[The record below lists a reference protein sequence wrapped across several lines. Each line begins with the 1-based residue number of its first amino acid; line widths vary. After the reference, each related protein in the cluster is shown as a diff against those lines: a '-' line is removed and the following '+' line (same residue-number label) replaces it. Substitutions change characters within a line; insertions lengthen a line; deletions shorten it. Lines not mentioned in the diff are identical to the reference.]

1 VVLAVLR
8 AVLKELQVQ
17 MATLEMWAHWE
28 PMVDKET
35 KVKKESKV
43 NRESQVNKVHWAR
56 KAMEDQ

>member
-1 VVLAVLR
+1 MAVPR

-17 MATLEMWAHWE
+17 MATPEMWAHWE